1 MVKIVRTIELVS
13 LTREKNS
20 ELFLN
25 FNTFINVVKPKHR
38 ELVNKACNVK
48 HNKNNNIDVYY
59 SHLLKLEKLSRI
71 NKQKWQRKHTNYEY
85 AAEYIYLE

>member
-1 MVKIVRTIELVS
+1 MILVRTIELVS
-13 LTREKNS
+13 LTREINS

-25 FNTFINVVKPKHR
+25 FNTFIKNVVKPKHR

-71 NKQKWQRKHTNYEY
+71 NKAKVAKKTYK
-85 AAEYIYLE
+85 L